1 MATIHSQPANTGAGR
16 YRATKIDSFLSALR
30 SERSPVS
37 LDDFAIRHSL
47 EAILSDPELQDI
59 LKAHDR
65 VIYNDRNKTWAWRP
79 DYNVRTPADVLK
91 LIEGRFKDSVPP
103 LVAGFRLS
111 ELRESY
117 PQVREVVEANSKRPA
132 PETRRVSDEDGR
144 RGEEDRDEDEE
155 VSREEQKK
163 LLLLTNPAKENSIKL
178 VFWNEASSSEF
189 LEANGGR
196 RIESVD
202 EEFRELWHSLP
213 VPEPVDM
220 YKYLAEKGLSAAQAA
235 QSASQQAAAN
245 ASAMAARG
253 RGRGRG
259 SSRGSGRGRKVRIQN
274 THIEG
279 IDISRNYQ
287 QP

>member
-1 MATIHSQPANTGAGR
+1 MSNDAC
-16 YRATKIDSFLSALR
+16 RAQ

-132 PETRRVSDEDGR
+132 PETRRVSDEDGH
-144 RGEEDRDEDEE
+144 RGGEDRDEDEE
-155 VSREEQKK
+155 ASREEQKK

-202 EEFRELWHSLP
+202 EGECARYRRSRPEADASPTEFRELWHSLP

-279 IDISRNYQ
+279 IDISKHYQ

>member
-1 MATIHSQPANTGAGR
+1 MSIGACC
-16 YRATKIDSFLSALR
+16 AQ

-47 EAILSDPELQDI
+47 EAVLSDPELQDI

-117 PQVREVVEANSKRPA
+117 PQVREVVESNSKRPA
-132 PETRRVSDEDGR
+132 PETRRVSDEDGL
-144 RGEEDRDEDEE
+144 RGEEDRDEDE
-155 VSREEQKK
+155 VVNREEQKK

-202 EEFRELWHSLP
+202 EGECARCRRSRPEADASPTEFRELWHSLP